1 MGIDL
6 ASLQLD
12 MGDVI
17 SPREQDRRDASLLR
31 ALLDAAR
38 IRGQVTLV
46 DRYHAGGMCLVGGE
60 RQTSEGATLRDACA
74 LAMGRLGLDP
84 EPSCGGQGS
93 TEEGGL

>member
-6 ASLQLD
+6 ASLELD
-12 MGDVI
+12 LGDVI